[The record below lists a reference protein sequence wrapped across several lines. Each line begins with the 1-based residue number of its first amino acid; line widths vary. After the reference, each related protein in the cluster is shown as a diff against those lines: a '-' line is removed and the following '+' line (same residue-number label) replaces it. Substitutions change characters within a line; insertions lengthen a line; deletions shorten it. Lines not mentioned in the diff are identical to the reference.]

1 MPQPENVYIKCD
13 DLDNIPP
20 SMRDNY
26 LYETK
31 LLSEKLPKNS
41 TLLQVGSM
49 DGERAIR
56 LLNVRP
62 DLKITGLEIEEPLVK
77 LAKQKV
83 SKAGVNMEPI
93 RGDITNPPDLPKFDY
108 VICLNN
114 TLGYISSQQKA
125 LAGMRKLGKE
135 VIVSVYGEKFTDDLA
150 RKYFEAIGLSIN
162 SIQDHTFLM
171 EDFTAVKRYDR
182 GTVESWGGDI
192 TETPVGYF
200 CLFSGFGSS

>member
-1 MPQPENVYIKCD
+1 
-13 DLDNIPP
+13 
-20 SMRDNY
+20 MRDNY